1 MYSYK
6 NNTTTTKRPMDL
18 IMNVRQ
24 VKDALASIQHLIG
37 SLQYGLQLHKDTD
50 EITEARLVEMQK
62 IVNADFRRLRNGEPP
77 ITEVNHL
84 KTRGKI

>member
-1 MYSYK
+1 MRKLNKNEIEVKVKQVTQKGCLLLLYK
-6 NNTTTTKRPMDL
+6 T
-18 IMNVRQ
+18 
-24 VKDALASIQHLIG
+24 
-37 SLQYGLQLHKDTD
+37 
-50 EITEARLVEMQK
+50 ARVDMQK